1 MGSVDPLERLTAV
14 GKLSPGDNDGHDLAD
29 TAVIDHEFFAGQREL
44 RLQNKRGKIVERKA
58 SLEFQ

>member
-1 MGSVDPLERLTAV
+1 MGGVDPFKRLAAV

-29 TAVIDHEFFAGQREL
+29 AAVIDHEFLAGQRKL